1 MTALD
6 RTPAADQVLRP
17 WQDPALPVAERVDA
31 LLAELTLEEKVGQ
44 LGSRWIGNDMQ
55 DEEPEQDADP
65 LNVAPL
71 QDVFAASGTVPLEEA
86 VRHGLGH
93 LTRVFGSVPVTAA
106 EGAAEV
112 VRLQRAVVGSSR
124 LGIPALVHEECLT
137 GFTTYGATVYPAAI
151 AWAATFDPGLVERMA
166 SAIGRDMAAVGV
178 HQGLSPVLDV
188 VRDYRWGRVEET
200 MGEDPYLVS
209 MLGAAY
215 VRGLE
220 SAGIIATLKHFAGYS
235 ASRAARNHGPVPMGR
250 RELMD
255 MILPPFETAV
265 TLGGARSV
273 MNSYAD
279 VDGVPAVADSWL
291 LTEVLREEWGFT
303 GTVVSD
309 YWAVPF
315 LATMHE
321 VAADTDEAGALALA
335 AGVDVELPDTLGF
348 GQHLV
353 ERVRRGELPESLID
367 RAARRLLTQKVQ
379 LGLLDPD
386 WTPERSVAAADPEVS
401 PGAVASPVDLDS
413 PSNRALAREMAE
425 RSVILLDA
433 GTALPLLGEGR
444 PGPGRVAV
452 VGPGADDPRT
462 FMGCYAFPNHVLPR
476 HPRLGLGVEA
486 PSVLDALR
494 AELPDAAISA
504 ERGCDVRGSDRSGF
518 PAAVAA
524 ARSADLCVAVVG
536 DLAGLFGQGTS
547 GEGCDAEDLRLPGVQ
562 AELLAELF
570 ATGTPVVVVVVAGRP
585 YALGDVHAGA
595 AALVQA
601 FMPGEEGGAAIAGVL
616 SGRVQPGGR
625 LPVQIPGSP
634 GGQPGTYLQP
644 PLGANSHGIS
654 NLDPTPLFPFGYG
667 ASYTT
672 FEVDDLR
679 ISAAEP
685 DVAGSATEPDVAGSA
700 TEVPTDGEFTVS
712 VRVRNTGGRAGDEVV
727 QLYLHDVLAQVTRP
741 VRQLAG
747 FARIRLDAGEATD
760 VRFHVHADRTAF
772 TGRDL
777 RRIVEPGDV
786 EVLVGTSA
794 ADLPCRGRVRLT
806 GPLRHA
812 GRGRRL
818 VTPVDVGSA
827 VRQGGGDAG
836 QS

>member
-6 RTPAADQVLRP
+6 RTSAAERILPP
-17 WQDPALPVAERVDA
+17 WQDPTRPPAERVDA

-44 LGSRWIGNDMQ
+44 LGSRWIGNDMRPGQ
-55 DEEPEQDADP
+55 EEEPDDEAAGP
-65 LNVAPL
+65 LNVAPM

-86 VRHGLGH
+86 ARHGLGH
-93 LTRVFGSVPVTAA
+93 LTRVFGSAPVTPAQ
-106 EGAAEV
+106 GAAEV
-112 VRLQRAVVGSSR
+112 VRLQREVVRRSR

-151 AWAATFDPGLVERMA
+151 AWGATFDPELVERMA
-166 SAIGRDMAAVGV
+166 AAIGRDMRAVGV

-215 VRGLE
+215 VRGLQ

-235 ASRAARNHGPVPMGR
+235 ASRGARNHGPVPMGR

-255 MILPPFETAV
+255 MILPAFETAIV
-265 TLGGARSV
+265 EGGAQSV
-273 MNSYAD
+273 MNSYSD
-279 VDGVPAVADSWL
+279 VDGVPAAADPWL
-291 LTEVLREEWGFT
+291 LTDLLRGEWGFT

-315 LATMHE
+315 LATTHR
-321 VAADTDEAGALALA
+321 VAADTGEAGVQALT

-348 GQHLV
+348 GQHLA
-353 ERVRRGELPESLID
+353 ERVRRGELPESLVD
-367 RAARRLLTQKVQ
+367 RAARRLLTQKVR

-386 WTPERSVAAADPEVS
+386 WTPEKSVT
-401 PGAVASPVDLDS
+401 GAQAVDLDS
-413 PSNRALAREMAE
+413 PANRALAREIAE
-425 RSVILLDA
+425 RSVVLLDP

-444 PGPGRVAV
+444 PGPRRVAV
-452 VGPGADDPRT
+452 VGPCADDPRT

-476 HPRLGLGVEA
+476 HPGLGLGVQA
-486 PSVLDALR
+486 PSLLDALR
-494 AELPDAAISA
+494 AELPDAELVH
-504 ERGCDVRGSDRSGF
+504 ERGCDVRDEDRSGF
-518 PAAVAA
+518 AAALAA
-524 ARSADLCVAVVG
+524 ARASDLCVAVVG

-562 AELLAELF
+562 EDLLTELA
-570 ATGTPVVVVVVAGRP
+570 ATGTPVVVVVVSGRP
-585 YALGDVHAGA
+585 YALGAVSGGA

-616 SGRVQPGGR
+616 SGRVQPSGK
-625 LPVQIPGSP
+625 LPVQIPRNH

-644 PLGANSHGIS
+644 PLGSDSHGIS
-654 NLDPTPLFPFGYG
+654 NLDPTPLFPFGHG
-667 ASYTT
+667 VSYTT
-672 FEVDDLR
+672 FEVGDLR
-679 ISAAEP
+679 VGDA
-685 DVAGSATEPDVAGSA
+685 
-700 TEVPTDGEFTVS
+700 EVPTDGEFTVS
-712 VRVRNTGGRAGDEVV
+712 VRVRNTGGRAGEEVV
-727 QLYLHDVLAQVTRP
+727 QLYLHDLLAQVTRP

-747 FARIRLDAGEATD
+747 FTRVRLEAGESARVT
-760 VRFHVHADRTAF
+760 FTVHADRTAF

-777 RRIVEPGDV
+777 RRVVEPGDV

-794 ADLPCRGRVRLT
+794 SDLPCRGRVRLT
-806 GPLRHA
+806 GPLREV

-818 VTPVDVGSA
+818 VTPA
-827 VRQGGGDAG
+827 VVEPAG
-836 QS
+836 RS